1 MLLLCS
7 CSALL
12 MLLLTTNQLAT
23 GCVPAGRRGE
33 RGPVAATQLAF
44 SVNHRG
50 KRAAT
55 VVPEPLAPVS
65 AAVGA
70 AGSSSETEVAPF
82 PGSA

>member
-7 CSALL
+7 RSALL
-12 MLLLTTNQLAT
+12 MLLLTYQLAT
-23 GCVPAGRRGE
+23 GCMPAGRRGE

-50 KRAAT
+50 KRAAS
-55 VVPEPLAPVS
+55 VVPEPLAPML